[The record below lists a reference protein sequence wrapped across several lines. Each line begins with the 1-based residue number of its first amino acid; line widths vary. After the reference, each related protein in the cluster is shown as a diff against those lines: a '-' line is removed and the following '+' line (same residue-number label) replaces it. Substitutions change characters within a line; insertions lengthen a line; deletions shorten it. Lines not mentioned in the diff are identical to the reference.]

1 MVYKLARSAEKKWR
15 RLNGYRL
22 VVKVLEGV
30 RFIDG
35 IEENEQSI
43 AA

>member
-1 MVYKLARSAEKKWR
+1 MVFKLARSAEKRRR
-15 RLNGYRL
+15 RLNGHEL
-22 VVKVLEGV
+22 IPDVIQGV

-35 IEENEQSI
+35 IKEKV